1 MKQMILALSILTIVG
16 CSKPKEEAKLDPNR
30 QYSMKYIN
38 GDQVVK
44 SRVSNDTLWLNF
56 YQKIDL
62 LVDPNDY
69 ANTWGMA
76 LIQDFSNSY
85 LKDLHFYGVATPT
98 LNHSYDWMPINLND
112 AAPGQVTS
120 TNVTVDGKKY
130 VQVTIARLFE
140 YFNKMGTTQAA
151 VDLQNTVVQR
161 TNDVVLYKAFYAA
174 GGVFSLSNDATFK
187 IVYTK

>member
-1 MKQMILALSILTIVG
+1 MILALSILTIVG
-16 CSKPKEEAKLDPNR
+16 CSKPKEETQLDPNR
-30 QYSMKYIN
+30 QYAMKYIN
-38 GDQVVK
+38 GDQSVK
-44 SRVSNDTLWLNF
+44 TRVSNDTLWLNF
-56 YQKIDL
+56 YEKIDL

-85 LKDLHFYGVATPT
+85 LKDLHFFGTATPT
-98 LNHSYDWMPINLND
+98 LYSYDWMPINLND
-112 AAPGQVTS
+112 AAPGQKTS

-130 VQVTIARLFE
+130 VQVTISRLFE
-140 YFNKMGTTQAA
+140 FFNKMGSTQAA
-151 VDLQNTVVQR
+151 TDLQNVVLQR